1 MARPLYELTAEL
13 NRLNDLLEECEG
25 DLSRLG
31 DMEPAVTAWLESLE
45 GEQAMKL
52 DGYIMLIRQLQAEA
66 AAAKAEE
73 AEWAAKR
80 RARESRATFLQAR
93 LKAHLEKT
101 GQAKVT
107 TAAGRVVSV
116 VKNGGVVPLEVK
128 AGVNLYELPD
138 EFVNYEPVLNKT
150 AVRAALE
157 AGRELPF
164 AELLER
170 GTSLRI
176 K

>member
-1 MARPLYELTAEL
+1 MARALYELTAEL

-52 DGYIMLIRQLQAEA
+52 DGYILLIRQLQAEA

-73 AEWAAKR
+73 ELWAAKR
-80 RARESRATFLQAR
+80 RARESRAKFLELR
-93 LKAHLEKT
+93 LKSHLEKT
-101 GQAKVT
+101 GQARVT

-116 VKNGGVVPLEVK
+116 VKNGGVPPLEIK
-128 AGVNLYELPD
+128 AGTNLYELPD
-138 EFVNYEPVLNKT
+138 EFVNYEPVLNKA
-150 AVRAALE
+150 AVRAVLE
-157 AGRELPF
+157 AGGELAF
-164 AELLER
+164 AELLPR